1 MTMQRTT
8 SRCGTGSR
16 VGRPVSGW
24 LALGWLALGSWSLP
38 ARAAAGEG
46 GAGGGEPTITVAL
59 GERAAA
65 ARQAEDGVPLVER
78 YREGGGDGWMSSW
91 SHVVF
96 FWIGAVA
103 ALLGAVVVVVSRRPM
118 RSALGLLLTVL
129 ATAGLFL
136 LLRAELLAALQVLI
150 YAGAVVVLLV
160 FVITF
165 LDQGAISAPGG
176 RRLPVRVL
184 GAAAA
189 VYVFYLVGRELFE
202 VGLGTRLPVG
212 EGFGTTAAVARELF
226 GAFLIP
232 FEAASMLL
240 LAAIVGAVA
249 VARGRTDPEAGAGVS
264 PPAGDEGGGGGAGA
278 GGGRG
283 EGGA

>member
-1 MTMQRTT
+1 MTMQRVT
-8 SRCGTGSR
+8 SRCGVRLRIGSA
-16 VGRPVSGW
+16 VLW
-24 LALGWLALGSWSLP
+24 LLLAAAAWSSP
-38 ARAAAGEG
+38 ARAAAGASGEG
-46 GAGGGEPTITVAL
+46 DGGPTITVQL
-59 GERAAA
+59 GGRATPVREAGVA
-65 ARQAEDGVPLVER
+65 VPLVER

-96 FWIGAVA
+96 FWIGAVT

-129 ATAGLFL
+129 ATAGLYL

-189 VYVFYLVGRELFE
+189 VYVFYLMGRELFE

-212 EGFGTTAAVARELF
+212 EGFGTTAALARELF
-226 GAFLIP
+226 GSFLIP

-249 VARGRTDPEAGAGVS
+249 VARGRTDPEARAGS
-264 PPAGDEGGGGGAGA
+264 GPAGDEGGVGGGS
-278 GGGRG
+278 G
-283 EGGA
+283 EGGR